1 MKIGDTV
8 EFWGNDYTAIAFKGI
23 PADFLPDE
31 ESDLQCKICALEPN
45 YCGKKVSKD
54 DCHGIAAFIFIKS
67 VYFKAMMSININIP

>member
-8 EFWGNDYTAIAFKGI
+8 EFWGNEYTAVYYKGI

-31 ESDLQCKICALEPN
+31 ESDPQCRLCALEQN

-54 DCHGIAAFIFIKS
+54 DCHGIAAFVFVNSIY
-67 VYFKAMMSININIP
+67 VRAMSRI